1 MVRMGMK
8 PERRRVMLELMQ
20 VCEGKKLLGDLDYT
34 KPTVVLLELYRS
46 LYLARTDPAIR
57 SKMVLICENFTLEQR
72 QFFGIFMT
80 RFNAQVAAEA
90 NAALAKDIVNEI
102 KGDQLK
108 PRLTQL

>member
-1 MVRMGMK
+1 MGME
-8 PERRRVMLELMQ
+8 PERRRVMFELMQ
-20 VCEGKKLLGDLDYT
+20 VCEEKKLLGDLDYT

-46 LYLARTDPAIR
+46 LYLARTDPVIR
-57 SKMVLICENFTLEQR
+57 RKMVTICENFTLEQR

-102 KGDQLK
+102 KVDQLK
-108 PRLTQL
+108 PRFPQH